1 VFQWGKMTGPLE
13 CPVKN
18 GVKCHAEP
26 NGKTIEVYG
35 ITIATINENHQI
47 TQLETYFNPNE
58 MFKQFMN

>member
-1 VFQWGKMTGPLE
+1 MTGPLE

-18 GVKCHAEP
+18 GVKCHTEP

-35 ITIATINENHQI
+35 ITIATINDNHQI